1 MLGVL
6 TYANSNCGS
15 LAVLIIL
22 SNVELEMK
30 TWHQTYLGRNFKK
43 NIFFLLLTEECIY
56 ESLHD

>member
-15 LAVLIIL
+15 LTVLIIL

-30 TWHQTYLGRNFKK
+30 TWHQTYSGRNLKK
-43 NIFFLLLTEECIY
+43 NSFFLLLTEEYIY